1 MGQGFGK
8 DKLEQRQAKL
18 EEKKDLLVR
27 LGEMI
32 EWEAFRASLERVD
45 QKPRKSKAG
54 RKRHDVILMFK
65 LLILQQLYNIS
76 DDELEYQVNDRL
88 SFMRFLG
95 LDIGD
100 TVPDATSVWLFRKQL
115 RELGLIESL
124 FEQFDGY
131 LRNHGY
137 QAKGGQIVDATLIP
151 VPKQHNRK
159 EDTEQLEQ
167 GEIPTGWTEH
177 PKRFE
182 QRDLDARWTK
192 KHGKSY
198 FGYKSHIS
206 IDGEHGFIRR
216 YAVTDA
222 SVHDSQVLGQLLD
235 DESESDAVWADR
247 AYRSETIEAVLE
259 LLQFESHI
267 HERAYRNHSLTEQQ
281 QTDNRE
287 RSSIRAKVEHVFGN
301 WMMTMVG
308 KLVHSIG
315 LDAVGAILGLKHL
328 TYNLSDSCIIKLKSQ
343 PKVGKNAEIVADV
356 GSDAQ
361 MYCLWR

>member
-8 DKLEQRQAKL
+8 DKIEQRHAKL

-27 LGEMI
+27 LGGVI
-32 EWEAFRASLERVD
+32 EWEVFRASLERVD

-88 SFMRFLG
+88 SF
-95 LDIGD
+95 
-100 TVPDATSVWLFRKQL
+100 
-115 RELGLIESL
+115 
-124 FEQFDGY
+124 EQFDGY
-131 LRNHGY
+131 LRNQGY

-159 EDTEQLEQ
+159 AETEQLEQ
-167 GEIPTGWTEH
+167 GEIPSEWTEH

-192 KHGKSY
+192 KNGQSY
-198 FGYKSHIS
+198 FGYKSYIG
-206 IDGEHGFIRR
+206 IDVEYGFIRR

-235 DESESDAVWADR
+235 DENETDAVWADS
-247 AYRSETIEAVLE
+247 AYRSEAIEGVLA
-259 LLQFESHI
+259 LLQFESHV
-267 HERAYRNHSLTEQQ
+267 HERAYRSRPLTEPQQ
-281 QTDNRE
+281 AGNRE
-287 RSSIRAKVEHVFGN
+287 RSSVRAKVEHVFGN
-301 WMMTMVG
+301 WIMTMGG

-315 LDAVGAILGLKHL
+315 LDAVSAMLGLKHL
-328 TYNLSDSCIIKLKSQ
+328 TYNFKRFLYHQ
-343 PKVGKNAEIVADV
+343 
-356 GSDAQ
+356 AQ
-361 MYCLWR
+361 ILA

>member
-1 MGQGFGK
+1 MEQGFGK
-8 DKLEQRQAKL
+8 DKIEQRQAKL
-18 EEKKDLLVR
+18 EQKKDLLVR
-27 LGEMI
+27 LGEVI
-32 EWEAFRASLERVD
+32 DWEGFRASLERVHE
-45 QKPRKSKAG
+45 KPRKSKAG
-54 RKRHDVILMFK
+54 RKTHDVILMFK
-65 LLILQQLYNIS
+65 MLILQQLYNIG

-95 LDIGD
+95 LGIGD
-100 TVPDATSVWLFRKQL
+100 VVPDATSVWLFRKQL
-115 RELGLIESL
+115 HELGLIEAL

-131 LRNHGY
+131 LRMHGY

-192 KHGKSY
+192 KHGRSY

-206 IDGEHGFIRR
+206 IDVEHGFIRR

-222 SVHDSQVLGQLLD
+222 SVHDSQTLGQLLD
-235 DESESDAVWADR
+235 DENETDAVWGDS

-267 HERAYRNHSLTEQQ
+267 HERAYRNYPLSQQ
-281 QTDNRE
+281 QRADNRE

-301 WMMTMVG
+301 WMMTMGG
-308 KLVHSIG
+308 KLVRSIG
-315 LDAVGAILGLKHL
+315 LDAVGAMLGLKHL
-328 TYNLSDSCIIKLKSQ
+328 TYNLKRFAFHQ
-343 PKVGKNAEIVADV
+343 PQIAT
-356 GSDAQ
+356 
-361 MYCLWR
+361 